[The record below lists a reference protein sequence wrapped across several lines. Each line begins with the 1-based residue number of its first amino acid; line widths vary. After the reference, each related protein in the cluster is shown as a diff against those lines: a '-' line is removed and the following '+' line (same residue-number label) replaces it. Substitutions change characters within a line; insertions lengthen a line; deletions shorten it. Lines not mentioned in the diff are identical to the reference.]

1 MGQDLIIGSITDY
14 SYEQIEPWVNSIER
28 SGFNGVKAIIAYN
41 CKADVVEKLK
51 EKDFTIFAFEQD
63 ENGDYVY
70 NANKETFSI
79 VVERFAHMWYFI
91 SQIDND
97 IDYVIATDVKDVVF
111 QTNPSDYLDDMLL
124 SGKTDVIVASENFLY
139 KDEPWNVNN
148 MNYAFGPTVYQKV
161 MNKPIYCAGVIA
173 GRKDAVLDLFLSI
186 FMLCRG
192 TASKTPGGGGP
203 DQAALNVLLST
214 YAWNNIA
221 RYETPETNWCC
232 HLGTTLSAV
241 KSGAGEIGQHYL
253 RDPSTLDKFTR
264 TALYDDVII
273 DENDVVCNKHN
284 RPYCIIHQY
293 DRVNGLKEKI
303 ERKYR

>member
-14 SYEQIEPWVNSIER
+14 TYEQIEPWVNSIEK
-28 SGFNGVKAIIAYN
+28 SGFTGIKAMIAYN

-63 ENGDYVY
+63 QNGNYVY
-70 NANKETFSI
+70 NTDKEKFSI
-79 VVERFAHMWYFI
+79 VVERFAHMWYFL

-97 IDYVIATDVKDVVF
+97 IDYVIATDVKDVIF
-111 QTNPSDYLDDMLL
+111 QSNPSDYLDEMLV

-161 MNKPIYCAGVIA
+161 MNRPIYCAGVIA
-173 GRKDAVLDLFLSI
+173 GRKEAVIDLFLNI

-214 YAWNNIA
+214 YAWNSVT
-221 RYETPETNWCC
+221 RYETPETSWCC

-241 KSGAGEIGQHYL
+241 KSGAGEIGQTYL
-253 RDPSTLDKFTR
+253 RDPSTLDKFTN

-273 DENDVVCNKHN
+273 IDDVVYNKN
-284 RPYCIIHQY
+284 DEPYCIIHQY
-293 DRVNGLKEKI
+293 DRINGLKEKI